1 MHSKTNLSID
11 FIVFCGG
18 KSPIDILIVRSHHI
32 DGNENNWDV
41 RHCIKTTKIVQNF
54 YSVKYIINELCHC
67 PIQRVDE
74 NMHYQIITL
83 WIELVEKKPILGTN
97 RECVHS
103 NYIPPEWESEQTVT
117 FFLLLFGLRKFRPD
131 ILIVS
136 NACKCH

>member
-83 WIELVEKKPILGTN
+83 WIELVEKN
-97 RECVHS
+97 RFSVRIENVSTATTFHPNENQNKLSHSFYCCLVCVS
-103 NYIPPEWESEQTVT
+103 S
-117 FFLLLFGLRKFRPD
+117 GLT
-131 ILIVS
+131 S
-136 NACKCH
+136 